1 MILDSLIESTKLNQ
15 NATKKPKQQQQQQQ
29 QQQQHQK
36 ARLKATELSLQT

>member
-29 QQQQHQK
+29 QHQK